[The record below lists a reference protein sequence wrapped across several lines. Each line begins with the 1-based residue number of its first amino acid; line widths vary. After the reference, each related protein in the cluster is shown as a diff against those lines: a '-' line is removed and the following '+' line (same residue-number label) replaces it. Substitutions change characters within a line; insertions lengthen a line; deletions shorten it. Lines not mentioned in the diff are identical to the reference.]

1 MIDLEDGECYS
12 TAHHKGKRDHKCNSI
27 RPRGNKSSGNLPI
40 VIFEFLVLV
49 AGWEQAAGNFHV
61 SNKLVHLQR
70 AHEQARRV
78 EPQLLH
84 LRHPPA
90 NQSELRHLPCVDGRE
105 LRLLEVGALG
115 GALKGR
121 LGEAV
126 VSSLAGP
133 ETPVH
138 LNY

>member
-40 VIFEFLVLV
+40 VIFEFFVLV

-84 LRHPPA
+84 LRHPPV
-90 NQSELRHLPCVDGRE
+90 NQSDLCTYHALTDENCACWKWALWE
-105 LRLLEVGALG
+105 ARLKDDWEKLL
-115 GALKGR
+115 
-121 LGEAV
+121 
-126 VSSLAGP
+126 
-133 ETPVH
+133 
-138 LNY
+138 